1 LVISIPNK
9 ILTSSSVVF
18 TSVWRLY
25 TIVDTRAATKP
36 YIDFTWWAPMSILL
50 SCLEINLAI
59 ICASMPV
66 FWPVLEKSVSAIFVT
81 HEVHVTEHRRLDDDD
96 AYCGTEDNY
105 ELVQSRSLGRAG
117 STKSDGA
124 GSTRSLQRETTRD
137 QAGYYK
143 DAYVAAQ
150 VAPMDQELGMGN
162 MGLET
167 NVDSRPDRGPKWNI

>member
-117 STKSDGA
+117 STKSDGG